1 MKVRRIVCL
10 VLCLILCISTVF
22 TVSYAAS
29 KNRVYAA
36 EITAK
41 PGDEI
46 EIPIQISNNSGFM
59 GIALVFSYDSSAMTP
74 ISAKRGS
81 IVTSGL
87 FDDSIETSQSNE
99 FKVIWCGSDN
109 IQRDGNLCTL
119 KFKINDSASGEYKLT
134 ISFEQN
140 NTYDNNYKPVKLN
153 CEDVSISVQST
164 TPQKESF
171 WKKLINPFIKVWKW
185 ITGLFTK

>member
-10 VLCLILCISTVF
+10 VLCLILCISAVF
-22 TVSYAAS
+22 TVSYASS

-36 EITAK
+36 EISAK
-41 PGDEI
+41 PGDVI
-46 EIPIQISNNSGFM
+46 EIPVQISNNSGFM
-59 GIALVFSYDSSAMTP
+59 GIALIFSYDSSAMTP
-74 ISAKRGS
+74 VSAKRGS

-99 FKVIWCGSDN
+99 FKVIWCGSDS
-109 IQRDGNLCTL
+109 IQNDGNLCTL
-119 KFKINDSASGEYKLT
+119 KFTINDSANGDYKLK

-153 CEDVSISVQST
+153 CEDVSVSIQST
-164 TPQKESF
+164 APQKESF
-171 WKKLINPFIKVWKW
+171 WKKLINLFIRIWKW